1 MAQFQSDN
9 ADSVQFVFRH
19 LPLDSIHDK
28 ASLASQAAE
37 AAGLQ
42 GKFWE
47 MHDVLMDSTN
57 WSVWTALAATDFPN
71 WLKENAGK
79 VDGLDVDQFMKDLTS
94 QKIVDAVE
102 LSYNS
107 ATQIGLSGTPSI
119 YIFMDGDLYFTPDDG
134 IAPYY
139 QTLDAIFQ
147 NYVLEQEKAYSQC
160 PAMTIDVNKTYTA
173 TVKTTKGEFVME
185 LYPKSAPLT
194 VNSFIFLAK
203 DGWFENVPFHRVIAD
218 FVAQTGDPTGTGIGG
233 PGYHIKDE
241 IDPNLLYD
249 KEGVVGMANSGAN
262 TNGSQ
267 FFITLAAQPNLDGR
281 YTIFARVV
289 SGMDVVRSITQRDP
303 SAQTE
308 LPEPDRILSVTITE
322 K

>member
-19 LPLDSIHDK
+19 LPLKSIHDK

-37 AAGLQ
+37 AAALQ

-233 PGYHIKDE
+233 PGYQD
-241 IDPNLLYD
+241 
-249 KEGVVGMANSGAN
+249 
-262 TNGSQ
+262 
-267 FFITLAAQPNLDGR
+267 
-281 YTIFARVV
+281 
-289 SGMDVVRSITQRDP
+289 
-303 SAQTE
+303 
-308 LPEPDRILSVTITE
+308 
-322 K
+322 

>member
-19 LPLDSIHDK
+19 LPLKSIHDK

-37 AAGLQ
+37 AAALQ

-203 DGWFENVPFHRVIAD
+203 DGWFENVSFHRVIAD

-267 FFITLAAQPNLDGR
+267 FFITHSPQPHLNGKH
-281 YTIFARVV
+281 TVFGKVIN
-289 SGMDVVRSITQRDP
+289 GMDVVNAIRQGDVMET
-303 SAQTE
+303 
-308 LPEPDRILSVTITE
+308 VTVE
-322 K
+322 EVAA